1 MLSYAMEYSVAA
13 LIVYVAIGFVL
24 LSVATVLGAS
34 TEVKAR
40 IPKASASVTA
50 LSLLGS
56 CFLI

>member
-1 MLSYAMEYSVAA
+1 MEYSVAA
-13 LIVYVAIGFVL
+13 LIVYVAIGFLL

-56 CFLI
+56 CFFI